1 MVKNSRPPETLIFQT
16 ALLLNEKKASLP
28 MAHILHTD
36 YACFQT
42 ASLTPAKSLTK
53 TNAIVNRT
61 HPALSKQTI

>member
-1 MVKNSRPPETLIFQT
+1 
-16 ALLLNEKKASLP
+16 